1 MIREIIKKVLGENL
15 SKQNKKYVK
24 VNVVTIIL
32 MFIVSFAMLFF
43 LPKEIPIIHEG
54 SINYPIPTILG
65 IWLVPVI
72 ASVMNFTFIK
82 QKRMNIIN
90 SILLIAMLILSTYY
104 YFTLI

>member
-1 MIREIIKKVLGENL
+1 MIREIIKKFLGENL
-15 SKQNKKYVK
+15 TKQNKKYVK
-24 VNVVTIIL
+24 VNAVTIVL

-54 SINYPIPTILG
+54 DIHYPIPTILG
-65 IWLVPVI
+65 IWLVPLL
-72 ASVMNFTFIK
+72 ACVMNFTFIR

-90 SILLIAMLILSTYY
+90 SISLIAMLMLSTYY